1 MLQVSI
7 FLITFVKSYKMA
19 CFLALRFSETVKLL
33 SDSGN
38 RVSPDSIPERPETRG
53 KKVGCELEV

>member
-1 MLQVSI
+1 MLQVSF
-7 FLITFVKSYKMA
+7 FLITFVKSYKIA

-38 RVSPDSIPERPETRG
+38 RVSSDSIPERSETRV
-53 KKVGCELEV
+53 KKSRL